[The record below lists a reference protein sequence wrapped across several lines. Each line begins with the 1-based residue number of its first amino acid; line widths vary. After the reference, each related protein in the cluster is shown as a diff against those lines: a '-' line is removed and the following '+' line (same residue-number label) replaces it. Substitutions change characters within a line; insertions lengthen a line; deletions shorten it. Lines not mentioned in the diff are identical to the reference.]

1 MRRDAD
7 RYRGE
12 CRASLDC
19 RGARGRMC
27 GGDAARRLRR
37 LARKIDLGPV
47 LDDDFVAFAICIW
60 PEVLGK
66 AVAVIAV
73 AARALAKAFLP
84 HERTG
89 VITDILCRR
98 HGE

>member
-7 RYRGE
+7 RYRGD
-12 CRASLDC
+12 CRAGHDC

-47 LDDDFVAFAICIW
+47 LDDDFVAFAVPGGTCFTVIW
-60 PEVLGK
+60 PEEHGE

-89 VITDILCRR
+89 VIT
-98 HGE
+98 